1 MIKFFAGHPTA
12 ANLLMAIFMI
22 AGLISLPKILRETMP
37 DFAPSEVEIRIPYPG
52 ASAEDVEET
61 VTQRVEDALDDVN
74 YINEIRSDSRE
85 GLCIV
90 TVEMSEKGDF
100 QTFFNDIERGV
111 DGIDDFPKEVEDPV
125 IKELGRTELVMSL
138 LISGPMNLSDLKAYS
153 EDLKDRMQEAGL
165 TLIDI
170 EGFSEHQLRVALSE
184 VELRRTKLT
193 VPMVA
198 KAIAAQSQEK
208 PLGIVETGEHDI
220 LLRFNERRRNPE
232 ELEKMVIWAGPK
244 GAVIRLGEIAT
255 VHDLFE
261 LDEQKIM
268 MDGKR
273 CARLKI
279 SKTKAEDTIRLAKLA
294 RTFIATER
302 ESHPQ
307 ISLTVSQDESV
318 ILSDRLDML
327 ISNGIQGLIL
337 VFLVMWLFFH
347 VRVSFWVSMGLP
359 TSFLGAFLVAPYF
372 GLSIN
377 MFTMVGL
384 LLALGLLMDDA
395 IVIAE
400 NIATHRQRGK
410 SPLAAAVDGT
420 REVAAGV
427 FSSFITTVC
436 VLGLLAFLD
445 GQIGRVLRVVPMI
458 LLLVLAVSLIEA
470 FFILPAH
477 LNHAMRNFDPDSP
490 GLMRQRFNRLI
501 EWFQYKL
508 TRDTVNFLLHWRYLV
523 FTIILGIFILSVGML
538 VSGRLKIQ
546 GFPELES
553 DVVMARLLMPQ
564 GTTLVRTE
572 QTVQQIL
579 DALNRTNDIFAP
591 KQPKGRNLVE
601 NAYVQFSHNSE
612 AFESGPHV
620 ATITVDLLSAEER
633 SGTIDAYLAEWRH
646 QIGSIPDII
655 SLSLGETGFGP
666 GGRPIEVRLRGRDL
680 TQLKAAVGDLHAWFN
695 QFEGVVNLADDLR
708 QGKLELRLRMR
719 EDAHGIG
726 LSADE
731 VAQQIRGAF
740 QGLTAN
746 EIQVGSESYEIDVRL
761 TEKDRNSIQKLDDF
775 ILRLPD
781 GTETPLRSVAT
792 WKATHGWARIARFN
806 RMRAVTLNGDV
817 DTRFI
822 NTNELMGLFNKNF
835 FPEFKQKYPEIK
847 LTLAGEFKETG
858 EARKSML
865 GALALGVIGVFI
877 LLSFQFRSY
886 TEPLIVMIAIPFSLI
901 GVIWGHLL
909 LGVSISMPSL
919 LGFIALAGIVV
930 NDSILLVLF
939 LKDAHATDGTT
950 LHQAAVNASCDRFR
964 AILLTSLTTIA
975 GLLPLLFER
984 SLQAQILKP
993 LVISTSFGLM
1003 SSTVLVLL
1011 VLPCTYMILGDF
1023 GLIKPHEATPID
1035 SDNALTA
1042 SEKARNESEKL
1053 A

>member
-12 ANLLMAIFMI
+12 ANLLMGMIMI
-22 AGLISLPKILRETMP
+22 AGMISLPTILRETLP
-37 DFAPSEVEIRIPYPG
+37 EYAPSEVEIRIPYPG
-52 ASAEDVEET
+52 ATAEDVEET

-74 YINEIRSDSRE
+74 YVNEIRSDSRE
-85 GLCIV
+85 GHCII
-90 TVEMSEKGDF
+90 TVEMSEKGNF

-111 DGIDDFPKEVEDPV
+111 DGIDDFPEGVEDPV

-138 LISGPMNLSDLKAYS
+138 LVSGPLNLSDLKAYS

-165 TLIDI
+165 TLINI

-184 VELRRTKLT
+184 SELRRTKLT

-208 PLGIVETGEHDI
+208 PLGIIETAEHDI
-220 LLRFNERRRNPE
+220 LLRFNEQRRSPE
-232 ELEKMVIWAGPK
+232 ELEKMIVWAGPK
-244 GAVIRLGEIAT
+244 GAIIRLGEIAT

-261 LDEQKIM
+261 LDEQKIV

-273 CARLKI
+273 CARLNI

-294 RTFIATER
+294 RTFIAQEKER
-302 ESHPQ
+302 HPQ
-307 ISLTVSQDESV
+307 ISLTISQDASL
-318 ILSDRLDML
+318 ILNDRLNML

-347 VRVSFWVSMGLP
+347 VRISFWVTMGLP
-359 TSFLGAFLVAPYF
+359 TSFLGAFLIAPHL

-400 NIATHRQRGK
+400 NIAIHRQKGK
-410 SPLAAAVDGT
+410 TPLAAAIDGT
-420 REVAAGV
+420 QEVAGGV

-436 VLGLLAFLD
+436 VLGLLAFLT

-458 LLLVLAVSLIEA
+458 LLLVLAISQIEA

-477 LNHAMRNFDPDSP
+477 LNHSMRHFDPNSSSR
-490 GLMRQRFNRLI
+490 LRRRFNALI

-508 TRDTVNFLLHWRYLV
+508 TRDTIEILLRWRYLV
-523 FTIILGIFILSVGML
+523 FSIVLGLFILSIGML
-538 VSGRLKIQ
+538 ISGRVKIQ
-546 GFPELES
+546 GFPELEG
-553 DVVMARLLMPQ
+553 DVVVARLLMPQ
-564 GTTLVRTE
+564 GTPLARTE

-579 DALNRTNDIFAP
+579 DGLNRTNDIFAP
-591 KQPKGRNLVE
+591 KQPKGRNLIQ
-601 NAYVQFSHNSE
+601 NAYVQFNHNSE

-620 ATITVDLLSAEER
+620 ATITVDLLGAEER

-646 QIGSIPDII
+646 QIASIPDII
-655 SLSLGETGFGP
+655 SLSLSEPGFGP
-666 GGRPIEVRLRGRDL
+666 GGRPIEVRLRGKDL
-680 TQLKAAVGDLHAWFN
+680 PQLKTAVQDLYAWFS
-695 QFEGVVNLADDLR
+695 QYEGVINLTDDLR
-708 QGKLELRLRMR
+708 PGKLEFRLRMR

-726 LSADE
+726 LSAAD

-746 EIQVGSESYEIDVRL
+746 EIQVGSESYEIDVRMA
-761 TEKDRNSIQKLDDF
+761 EKDRNSIQKLDDF
-775 ILRLPD
+775 MLMLPD
-781 GTETPLRSVAT
+781 GTETPLRNVVT
-792 WKATHGWARIARFN
+792 WKTAHGWARIARFN

-822 NTNELMGLFNKNF
+822 NTNELMSLFRKSY
-835 FPEFKQKYPEIK
+835 FPEFSRKYPALK
-847 LTLAGEFKETG
+847 LTLDGEFKETG
-858 EARKSML
+858 NARKSML
-865 GALALGVIGVFI
+865 GALGLGVIGVFV

-909 LGVSISMPSL
+909 LGVPISMPSL

-930 NDSILLVLF
+930 NNSILLVIF
-939 LKDAHATDGTT
+939 LKDAHATGGTT
-950 LHQAAVNASCDRFR
+950 LHQAAVSASCDRFR

-1011 VLPCTYMILGDF
+1011 ILPCMYVILGDF
-1023 GLIKPHEATPID
+1023 GLIKPLETTPNAT
-1035 SDNALTA
+1035 
-1042 SEKARNESEKL
+1042 KRR
-1053 A
+1053 